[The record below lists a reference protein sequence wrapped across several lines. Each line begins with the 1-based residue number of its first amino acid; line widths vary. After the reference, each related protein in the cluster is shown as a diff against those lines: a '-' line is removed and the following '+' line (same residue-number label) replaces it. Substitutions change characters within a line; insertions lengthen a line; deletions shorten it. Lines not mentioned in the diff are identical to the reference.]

1 MFNKKEIIKVEEV
14 AAIERKTEELF
25 NESSMHKT
33 IIGNAVEDLMAVNE
47 VINEEL
53 EKIDTLESRLNT
65 AREEIIKI
73 RNHNNKV
80 LSGIHNGLAEVD
92 KTCSEKTE

>member
-14 AAIERKTEELF
+14 AAVEEKAEKLF

-33 IIGNAVEDLMAVNE
+33 IIGNAVEDLIAVNE
-47 VINEEL
+47 VIKEEL
-53 EKIDTLESRLNT
+53 EKIDTLESRFSA
-65 AREEIIKI
+65 AREELIKI